1 MKKKNE
7 INACNAFI
15 RMFERVTGVQYE
27 FESSPDEGASKE
39 KEPDFILKS
48 RDVEMT
54 RMAVEHTAIPLFE
67 GQHNYVISSFDRAER
82 INELCQG
89 KIPTDR
95 YYFITAPPALID
107 SLRDQKRQKAFD
119 ESVAHWITQQAPQLQ
134 IDDEPKQYCYER
146 YKITLTCGGTH
157 PLWNG
162 RVGRIPEG
170 PADVATSQKEAFE
183 RAIKHG
189 LDKLIKYKCTPSESF
204 KTALI
209 LEDVA
214 GLQHER
220 ITRGLTSLEKAKID
234 ELIDYIVVMASF
246 NDQMIVGYMWK
257 EKEEWNSF
265 IPANRRFNFR
275 SEH

>member
-7 INACNAFI
+7 INACNALI
-15 RMFERVTGVQYE
+15 RMFERVTGVRYE

-39 KEPDFILKS
+39 REPDFILKS
-48 RDVEMT
+48 TNVEMT

-67 GQHNYVISSFDRAER
+67 GQRDYVISSFDRAEK

-89 KIPTDR
+89 KIPKDR
-95 YYFITAPPALID
+95 YYYMTAPPTLID

-119 ESVAHWITQQAPQLQ
+119 ERMAHWITQQAPQLQ
-134 IDDEPKQYCYER
+134 VDDEPKQCCYEC

-157 PLWNG
+157 LLWNG
-162 RVGRIPEG
+162 RVGRMPEG
-170 PADVATSQKEAFE
+170 PADVATSQKEVFDK
-183 RAIKHG
+183 AIKHG
-189 LDKLIKYKCTPSESF
+189 LDKLTKYKCNSSESF
-204 KTALI
+204 RTALI

-220 ITRGLTSLEKAKID
+220 IMQGLTSFEKAKID
-234 ELIDYIVVMASF
+234 ELIDYIVVMGSC
-246 NDQMIVGYMWK
+246 NDEMIVGYVWK
-257 EKEEWNSF
+257 ENETWHSF

-275 SEH
+275 SED